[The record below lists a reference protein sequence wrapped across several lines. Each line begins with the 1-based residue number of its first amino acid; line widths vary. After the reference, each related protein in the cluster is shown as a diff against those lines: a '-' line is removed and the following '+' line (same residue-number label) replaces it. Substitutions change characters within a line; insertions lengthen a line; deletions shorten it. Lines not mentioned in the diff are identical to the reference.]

1 MTKNSRALVPCGE
14 VKTIITDR
22 YGREVVNCLL
32 LHIRWT
38 VNDALA
44 EADEKFVLPLLKEDI
59 NEGDTL
65 ISTFV
70 PFGLIDWDKCKTTVE
85 AQIKEKCYLALFEDK
100 NINNLLESKTRIKYK
115 YLIYILRY
123 IFVKDVKH
131 SLGLNKILQ
140 PRVFATSLNRGI
152 HSPMITSPIG
162 IRIELHCNCRE
173 KGYVRIWFKIKYFK
187 LKKKFPGFRVRGL
200 EYGENDF
207 DEKNF
212 KKRIICNFRTL
223 CKYFLLHKVH
233 FVLDVILK
241 LFNCLK
247 RKCPV

>member
-14 VKTIITDR
+14 VQTIITDR
-22 YGREVVNCLL
+22 YGRKIVNCLI
-32 LHIRWT
+32 LHIRWI

-44 EADEKFVLPLLKEDI
+44 EADEKFVLPLIKENI
-59 NEGDTL
+59 NEGDTFL
-65 ISTFV
+65 STFV
-70 PFGLIDWDKCKTTVE
+70 TFGLIDWDKCKTTVE

-100 NINNLLESKTRIKYK
+100 NINNLLESKTNIKYK

-140 PRVFATSLNRGI
+140 PRVFATSLNRGK
-152 HSPMITSPIG
+152 HSPMITDPIG
-162 IRIELHCNCRE
+162 IRIELYCNCRE

-187 LKKKFPGFRVRGL
+187 LTCKSPCFSIYGFDYDRK
-200 EYGENDF
+200 EYDT
-207 DEKNF
+207 KNF
-212 KKRIICNFRTL
+212 YKAFTCNFRTL

-241 LFNCLK
+241 LFNYLK